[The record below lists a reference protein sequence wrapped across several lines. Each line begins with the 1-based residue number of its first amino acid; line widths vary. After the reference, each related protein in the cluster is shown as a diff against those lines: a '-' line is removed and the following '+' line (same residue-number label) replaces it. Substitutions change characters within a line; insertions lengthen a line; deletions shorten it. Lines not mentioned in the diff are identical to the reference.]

1 MTLPDH
7 DPKRSMSEAEKLASL
22 IADAQVVVDSVT
34 MDDSG
39 QLIGQIWMGGNGG
52 LLSNDT
58 IKAVDKLRSTIRAI
72 KATGQPHSSVKPGQD
87 T

>member
-1 MTLPDH
+1 
-7 DPKRSMSEAEKLASL
+7 
-22 IADAQVVVDSVT
+22 
-34 MDDSG
+34 
-39 QLIGQIWMGGNGG
+39 MGGNGG

-72 KATGQPHSSVKPGQD
+72 KATGQPQTSVKPGQD